1 MGALFQVLGPL
12 GARHGRGEVS
22 LPGGGAIGARPVNI
36 HVAGLQAMGADIH
49 IEGGYIRARADR
61 LHGAHL
67 VLDTVTVTGTENLMM
82 AASLADGETIIE
94 NAAREPEV
102 VDLANFLVAMGARI
116 EGAGTDKIVING
128 VKSLHGTDYRV
139 LPDRIEAGTYL
150 VAAAITG
157 GHNPPEDV
165 HPAHLHP
172 PVRHLTHGRAPINHP
187 P

>member
-1 MGALFQVLGPL
+1 
-12 GARHGRGEVS
+12 
-22 LPGGGAIGARPVNI
+22 
-36 HVAGLQAMGADIH
+36 
-49 IEGGYIRARADR
+49 
-61 LHGAHL
+61 
-67 VLDTVTVTGTENLMM
+67 MM

-150 VAAAITG
+150 VAPPITG
-157 GHNPPEDV
+157 GHNPPKHV
-165 HPAHLHP
+165 HPAHPPPPLPNLPPSPPPPHP
-172 PVRHLTHGRAPINHP
+172 PPPLAHP
-187 P
+187 